1 VNTVCPASHYLRF
14 SEQPREMI
22 EAELHV
28 IGGKHSGQVIPL
40 NRRKFLIGR
49 ESDCQLRPN
58 SELVSRHHCVFS
70 IDEYAV
76 RLRDLGSTNGT
87 TVNGERIVKEV
98 TLIAGDRCVVGNL
111 EFEFRVLS
119 PAKNSGEETVVTGT
133 ETVMEL
139 AQEQAAAQNAETP
152 PPAAAPEAP
161 VSPTATQQIPVM
173 DQPMTAIGDTTVINQ
188 PVMMPGQTPYQPMMP
203 QPMPGYPGQAYGGYP
218 YQPQPGMMPGQMPG
232 YPQPGM
238 MPGQMSGYPQQ
249 APAAPVAPI
258 PLAPDPA
265 PALDQPSDPGVAAPA
280 VSLPDPAET
289 GAVDPPPKP
298 AEEAK
303 TGDAPAADNNPAA
316 DIIRQYTQRRP
327 G

>member
-1 VNTVCPASHYLRF
+1 
-14 SEQPREMI
+14 MI

-40 NRRKFLIGR
+40 NLRKFLIGR

-98 TLIAGDRCVVGNL
+98 TLVAGDRCVVGNL

-119 PAKNSGEETVVTGT
+119 PAKSNGEETVMTGT
-133 ETVMEL
+133 ETVM
-139 AQEQAAAQNAETP
+139 EQAAAQNAEALP
-152 PPAAAPEAP
+152 AEPAAEEP
-161 VSPTATQQIPVM
+161 VSPAATQQIPAM

-203 QPMPGYPGQAYGGYP
+203 QPLPGYPGQAYGGYP
-218 YQPQPGMMPGQMPG
+218 YQPQPGMMPG

-238 MPGQMSGYPQQ
+238 MHGQMSGYPQQ

-265 PALDQPSDPGVAAPA
+265 PALDPPSDPGIADAASASPE
-280 VSLPDPAET
+280 VSLPDPSET
-289 GAVDPPPKP
+289 GAVDPAPKP
-298 AEEAK
+298 AAEEK
-303 TGDAPAADNNPAA
+303 KDEAPAPDNNPAA